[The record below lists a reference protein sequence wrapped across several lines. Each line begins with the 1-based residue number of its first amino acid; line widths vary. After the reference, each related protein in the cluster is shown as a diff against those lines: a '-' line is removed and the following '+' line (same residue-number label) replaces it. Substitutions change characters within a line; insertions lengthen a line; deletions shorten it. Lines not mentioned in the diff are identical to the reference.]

1 MEIHPLN
8 NLRVLQYLEGKL
20 SCDQEA
26 KVEWIHH
33 WVNQGFMAL
42 EEKLN
47 QHRQQHGNCIYSVTD
62 SPSVVDIC
70 LVPQVYNALRFGV
83 DMTPYPVISS
93 IVEACNRL
101 PAFIDAMPENQPDAN
116 S

>member
-1 MEIHPLN
+1 
-8 NLRVLQYLEGKL
+8 
-20 SCDQEA
+20 
-26 KVEWIHH
+26 
-33 WVNQGFMAL
+33 
-42 EEKLN
+42 
-47 QHRQQHGNCIYSVTD
+47 IYSVTD

-93 IVEACNRL
+93 IVEACNQL

-116 S
+116 C